1 MAPAAGV
8 VSPTVGSVASFDTVT
23 VRCEVAVLPAAS
35 RANAVMVCDP
45 LGTLPDGQLT
55 EYGALVSSAPRLPP
69 SILNCTPTTPTLSE
83 AFAAIAT
90 DPDTVAPAAG
100 VVSPTVGSV
109 VSPGGG
115 GGDVV
120 FDTVTVRCE
129 VAVLPAASRA
139 NAVMVCD
146 PLGTL
151 PDGQLTEYGALVSSA
166 PRLPPSILNCT
177 PTTPTLSEAFAAI
190 ATDPDTVAP
199 AAGVVSPTV
208 GSVVSPGGGGGD
220 VVFDTVT
227 VRCEVAVLPA
237 ASRANAVMVCDPL
250 GTLPDGQLTE
260 YGALVSSAPRL
271 PPSILN
277 CTPTTPTLSEA
288 FAAIATDPDTVA
300 PAAGV
305 VSPTVGSVVS
315 PGGGGGDV
323 VFDTVTVR
331 CEVAV
336 LPAASRANAVMVCD
350 PLGTLPDGQLTEY
363 GALVSS
369 APISAP
375 STWNCTPTTPT
386 LSDASAA
393 ALTDPETVAPAAGLV
408 SATDGAAV
416 SAGGGGGVVA
426 LETSTRCSRTED
438 FPVAST
444 AVTLRTCVPFE
455 ALVVSHLVS

>member
-1 MAPAAGV
+1 M
-8 VSPTVGSVASFDTVT
+8 
-23 VRCEVAVLPAAS
+23 LPAAS
-35 RANAVMVCDP
+35 RATAVSVCDSV
-45 LGTLPDGQLT
+45 GALPVVFQLT
-55 EYGALVSSAPRLPP
+55 EYGALVSSAPRFAP
-69 SILNCTPTTPTLSE
+69 SSLNCTPTTPTLSE

-151 PDGQLTEYGALVSSA
+151 PDGQLIEYGALVSSA
-166 PRLPPSILNCT
+166 PML
-177 PTTPTLSEAFAAI
+177 
-190 ATDPDTVAP
+190 
-199 AAGVVSPTV
+199 
-208 GSVVSPGGGGGD
+208 
-220 VVFDTVT
+220 
-227 VRCEVAVLPA
+227 
-237 ASRANAVMVCDPL
+237 
-250 GTLPDGQLTE
+250 
-260 YGALVSSAPRL
+260 
-271 PPSILN
+271 
-277 CTPTTPTLSEA
+277 
-288 FAAIATDPDTVA
+288 
-300 PAAGV
+300 
-305 VSPTVGSVVS
+305 
-315 PGGGGGDV
+315 
-323 VFDTVTVR
+323 
-331 CEVAV
+331 
-336 LPAASRANAVMVCD
+336 
-350 PLGTLPDGQLTEY
+350 
-363 GALVSS
+363 
-369 APISAP
+369 AP
-375 STWNCTPTTPT
+375 STLNCTPTTPT

-455 ALVVSHLVS
+455 ALVVSHLVLVGDGRVRQVECDIVDGECHRRDGLLELRATVTTPETVVPSAGRTFGHTFLGELPLHCASG